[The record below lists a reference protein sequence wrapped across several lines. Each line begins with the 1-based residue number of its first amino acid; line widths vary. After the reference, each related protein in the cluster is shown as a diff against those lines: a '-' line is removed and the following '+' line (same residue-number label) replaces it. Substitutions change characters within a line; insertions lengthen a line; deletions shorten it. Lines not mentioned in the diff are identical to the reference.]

1 MAIDPKRVLPTK
13 INLIKLRREERMLKR
28 IRNII
33 EEKREVLLHYIK
45 SYAEE
50 YNRYQKEVYEK
61 INDVFNEYYLGLASE
76 GIERIEAYTGNV
88 SDILQ
93 VTVTSRILFAV
104 KVPVFTL
111 DKSTL
116 PPIPLP
122 LDAYPSIVSSFMRL
136 RDLIPLILKL
146 AEYEETLKRLI
157 MELKDTQR
165 LINALDYVI
174 LPSYAEAVKYI
185 KNILDQRLREDF
197 IRLKLIKKKLEARA
211 EATVV

>member
-61 INDVFNEYYLGLASE
+61 IYDVFNEYYLGLASE